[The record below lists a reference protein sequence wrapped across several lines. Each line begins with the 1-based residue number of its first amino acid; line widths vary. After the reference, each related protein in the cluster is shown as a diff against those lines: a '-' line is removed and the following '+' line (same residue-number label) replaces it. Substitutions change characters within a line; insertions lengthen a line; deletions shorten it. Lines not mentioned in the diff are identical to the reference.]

1 MRFLTFL
8 EPTLSARIC
17 KELER
22 AGQIVAK
29 VAKRRKGLELE
40 LIDKRIDVLV
50 IGAGSEYLDLQI
62 LNACDLAGIR
72 VLALS
77 NGPADRRNSMT
88 LGLNEVLDS
97 SATWPQME
105 AILLPNLVQRVEQGE
120 SVEPVAAPPRTRGQV
135 ISVWGPAGSPGR
147 TTISISIAAELAA
160 KGLSVALL
168 DADTHSGAVAPTLGL
183 LDEAPGLAAACR
195 LVGNESLSIAELER
209 VAETYHSVNGSFKVL
224 TGLGRPHRWPELSAA
239 RMKAVIKQCT
249 TWCDFTII
257 DTGSSLE
264 ADEEISSDISVPRR
278 NAATLTSL
286 ESSDLVLAIGAGDPV
301 GLARYLRA
309 HTELVELVDPI
320 KILCVVN
327 KVRAGVVGANP
338 AAQVERTLLRFGG
351 INLSRIVPF
360 DLSGFDS
367 ATLSGK
373 TILDVSPRSAARVA
387 ISKIADE
394 LSHGVVT
401 LQAG

>member
-8 EPTLSARIC
+8 EPAISTRIS

-22 AGQIVAK
+22 AGQVVAK
-29 VAKRRKGLELE
+29 IAKKRKGLEADL
-40 LIDKRIDVLV
+40 LDKRIDVLV
-50 IGAGSEYLDLQI
+50 IGAGSQYLDIQI

-77 NGPADRRNSMT
+77 NGPADRRNTMT

-97 SATWPQME
+97 NATWPQME
-105 AILLPNLVQRVEQGE
+105 AILLPSLGRKLEQPETVE
-120 SVEPVAAPPRTRGQV
+120 AATTALRTRGQV
-135 ISVWGPAGSPGR
+135 VSVWGPAGSPGR
-147 TTISISIAAELAA
+147 TAISVSIAAELAS
-160 KGLSVALL
+160 KGFSVALL
-168 DADTHSGAVAPTLGL
+168 DADTHSGSVAPTLGL

-195 LVGNESLSIAELER
+195 LAGNESLSIAELER
-209 VAETYHSVNGSFKVL
+209 VSETYNSVNGSFKVL
-224 TGLGRPHRWPELSAA
+224 TGLGRPHRWPELSAM
-239 RMKAVIKQCT
+239 RMKAVIKQCA

-264 ADEEISSDISVPRR
+264 ADEEISSDMSVPRR

-286 ESSDLVLAIGAGDPV
+286 ENSDLVIAVGAGDPV

-309 HTELVELVDPI
+309 HTELVELVDPS
-320 KILCVVN
+320 KILSVVN

-351 INLSRIVPF
+351 INLCRIVPF

-373 TILDVSPRSAARVA
+373 TLLDVSPRSVARTA
-387 ISKIADE
+387 ISKIAEE
-394 LSHGVVT
+394 LRHGVIT